1 MPKKT
6 TSKIKLELWDI
17 LLVILVLYSASLYLE
32 NAKLHDL
39 WPDEGRDAFEAYTLM
54 ENNFNLFLMHT
65 FHPPL
70 TQLVMSVAFY
80 IFGPT
85 DTVAR
90 WVIPMFAILG
100 LIFTY
105 ILGSMLYDKKVGL
118 ISSFLLSN
126 SWVYM
131 FYSARILTDISV
143 TAVATLATF
152 CFYYA
157 INNRSTKAWV
167 LFAITFLLAF
177 LTKEQAWLIPVG
189 IAIYVLLTVILLT
202 LKRGKVGLTLLDEPE
217 LSWLKDKNFLVMVG
231 LVLLVLIPWALL
243 NFNIVDLAVKR
254 LTTKIVSIEE
264 QPDPLFYV
272 FELPTYIFFND
283 PGIYLLLLIFLLA
296 AFTLAIYVDPKKG
309 IFLFSITAGY
319 ILVLSLWNLKGIGQS
334 LYLKGEKFK
343 IVGIATPSG
352 QPFVDAGVFLPIEE
366 AWVLAGV
373 DEEYSLITAYVTDP
387 SVAGRIKQRLK
398 NYRGNE
404 DFQVMTSEQLLE
416 QAQTILSMVNGF
428 LLAITSVSLIVGIL
442 GIANTMFVSITER
455 VKQIGVMKTLGATNN
470 RILSMILQESAV
482 LGLFG
487 GIAGCILGVILG
499 NAVALVASF
508 YDVTLYVLVPPWVF
522 AVVIFS
528 TVVLGTLS
536 GFIPAYQASK
546 LDPVEALKG

>member
-319 ILVLSLWNLKGIGQS
+319 ILVLSLWNLKDYRYILLSYPPIYIIISSFFNNLQKFIPKLDKYLWLFLILVIFVSSKMHEAGTAFIIDKSQS
-334 LYLKGEKFK
+334 YYGYKQAAEYLKPLLGSNET
-343 IVGIATPSG
+343 IIATSYMQMRFYLLRDVYGPPTNSTDLEDLIRRESIRYIEIDQWEYTQPQYLG
-352 QPFVDAGVFLPIEE
+352 QYIVSNPDRFALENAFLEP
-366 AWVLAGV
+366 AHVQQGQNV
-373 DEEYSLITAYVTDP
+373 GYS
-387 SVAGRIKQRLK
+387 
-398 NYRGNE
+398 
-404 DFQVMTSEQLLE
+404 
-416 QAQTILSMVNGF
+416 
-428 LLAITSVSLIVGIL
+428 
-442 GIANTMFVSITER
+442 
-455 VKQIGVMKTLGATNN
+455 
-470 RILSMILQESAV
+470 
-482 LGLFG
+482 
-487 GIAGCILGVILG
+487 
-499 NAVALVASF
+499 
-508 YDVTLYVLVPPWVF
+508 
-522 AVVIFS
+522 
-528 TVVLGTLS
+528 
-536 GFIPAYQASK
+536 
-546 LDPVEALKG
+546 

>member
-1 MPKKT
+1 MSRVIIEKN
-6 TSKIKLELWDI
+6 IRGN
-17 LLVILVLYSASLYLE
+17 LLRTFLTVLGIAIGVSAVVGLLSISLGMGEYVTE
-32 NAKLHDL
+32 RVSRFGQNMIMITPGA
-39 WPDEGRDAFEAYTLM
+39 GGMA
-54 ENNFNLFLMHT
+54 
-65 FHPPL
+65 
-70 TQLVMSVAFY
+70 SVAFN
-80 IFGPT
+80 IFSEGELSVIENTVGVTRAIPRYT
-85 DTVAR
+85 DTVSAKYKNKNFDVR
-90 WVIPMFAILG
+90 IVGISGNNLAYIIEQETMSLSQGSAFSAGKNLILG
-100 LIFTY
+100 RNTWRDL
-105 ILGSMLYDKKVGL
+105 DK
-118 ISSFLLSN
+118 
-126 SWVYM
+126 
-131 FYSARILTDISV
+131 
-143 TAVATLATF
+143 
-152 CFYYA
+152 
-157 INNRSTKAWV
+157 
-167 LFAITFLLAF
+167 
-177 LTKEQAWLIPVG
+177 P
-189 IAIYVLLTVILLT
+189 
-202 LKRGKVGLTLLDEPE
+202 
-217 LSWLKDKNFLVMVG
+217 
-231 LVLLVLIPWALL
+231 
-243 NFNIVDLAVKR
+243 
-254 LTTKIVSIEE
+254 
-264 QPDPLFYV
+264 
-272 FELPTYIFFND
+272 
-283 PGIYLLLLIFLLA
+283 
-296 AFTLAIYVDPKKG
+296 
-309 IFLFSITAGY
+309 
-319 ILVLSLWNLKGIGQS
+319 GIGQS